1 MLRRLSE
8 NPLRLPHLSPYVP
21 GPDDPAIFWFNSERK
36 DILAEVERRVAAAH
50 AKDRKALEVTLN
62 EAAYHEI
69 QRLERQRDA
78 ESKENLGYWRGLI
91 RRIAR
96 MTDDE
101 KRTALERTVHH
112 MAKDVAGNFDPRV
125 YQLSRKVVPKL
136 LAGVMRP
143 SDLPRELFGQGAPLI
158 DELLRVEGCVEKLR
172 SLSKHG
178 ALVYVPTH
186 CSNLDSIVLA
196 QALEKSHLSPVV
208 YGAGKNLF
216 SNPIISF
223 FMHNLGAYRVD
234 RRIKSALYKELLKT
248 WSCVMIER
256 GYHSL
261 FFPGGT
267 RSRSGLIENH
277 LKLGLVGSAVEAFSE
292 NSVRGVAR
300 RVFFVPTTINYALV
314 LEAESLVEDWLA
326 EEGGARYI
334 IEDDEFSRL
343 DRWVAFF
350 RKLSGQ
356 DTACVIRF
364 GEPLDPFGNEVND
377 EGCSL
382 APEGQ
387 TIDPVSYTL
396 RGDAPVLDHRRDAA
410 YTRELGELLVE
421 RYRSETVIMS
431 TQLVAHVLY
440 RQLVAATPGLGIF
453 ARLRL
458 RGEVS
463 VPREE
468 LVRQIDVAREALRA
482 LAKRGEVQLSRT
494 VSGATPDELLNRA
507 LSVWSGY
514 HSRVAA
520 RDLGVEITAED
531 PTLLLYYQNR
541 LVSFAEAIAPPE
553 LLEAAREIGQ
563 IGVKGGLR

>member
-1 MLRRLSE
+1 MERAKNAKLFDFMDERDNLIREVTDRVVERMRRQANLSE
-8 NPLRLPHLSPYVP
+8 
-21 GPDDPAIFWFNSERK
+21 D
-36 DILAEVERRVAAAH
+36 
-50 AKDRKALEVTLN
+50 KALEYVLN
-62 EAAYHEI
+62 EAAYLEMR
-69 QRLERQRDA
+69 RLMSGSSKMDTRPYSYWHQLARRVGKATQA
-78 ESKENLGYWRGLI
+78 EKTQVLRELVGEY
-91 RRIAR
+91 
-96 MTDDE
+96 TE
-101 KRTALERTVHH
+101 
-112 MAKDVAGNFDPRV
+112 DVAGKFTPQVFWFATRVLPVGLSALFNAQSVDSLFRNFRQLGERIVIEGALDRV
-125 YQLSRKVVPKL
+125 
-136 LAGVMRP
+136 
-143 SDLPRELFGQGAPLI
+143 
-158 DELLRVEGCVEKLR
+158 R
-172 SLSKHG
+172 SLSVRG
-178 ALVYVPTH
+178 TLIVVPTH
-186 CSNLDSIVLA
+186 SSNLDSILVGW
-196 QALEKSHLSPVV
+196 ALEESRLPPVT

-216 SNPIISF
+216 TNKLLSF
-223 FMHNLGAYRVD
+223 FMHNLGAYKVD
-234 RRIKSALYKELLKT
+234 RRITHGIYKEVLKAYSQVLL
-248 WSCVMIER
+248 ER
-256 GYHSL
+256 GYHQL

-267 RSRSGLIENH
+267 RCRSNVVEHH
-277 LKLGLVGSAVEAFSE
+277 LKLGLLGTALTAYTQNVINKRPHPKIFI
-292 NSVRGVAR
+292 
-300 RVFFVPTTINYALV
+300 VPLTINNQLV
-314 LEAESLVEDWLA
+314 LEGETLISEHLRID
-326 EEGGARYI
+326 GGARYI

-468 LVRQIDVAREALRA
+468 LVRQIEVAREALRA
-482 LAKRGEVQLSRT
+482 LGKRGEVRLSRT
-494 VSGATPDELLNRA
+494 VSDATPDELLNRA